1 MDPQLEKILQ
11 QHNQLQ
17 QGVSLKIMEINP
29 NHKLIKALTKMSKN
43 KDSINKV
50 EDVAFLLY
58 EQSRI
63 VEGDKPSDPIA
74 FSKKLIE
81 TISASIN
88 S

>member
-1 MDPQLEKILQ
+1 
-11 QHNQLQ
+11 
-17 QGVSLKIMEINP
+17 MEINP
-29 NHKLIKALTKMSKN
+29 NHKLIKKLTKMSKS
-43 KDSINKV
+43 KDSLGKV
-50 EDVAFLLY
+50 EDVALLLY

-81 TISASIN
+81 TLTASVD

>member
-1 MDPQLEKILQ
+1 
-11 QHNQLQ
+11 
-17 QGVSLKIMEINP
+17 
-29 NHKLIKALTKMSKN
+29 MSKS
-43 KDSINKV
+43 KDSLGKV
-50 EDVAFLLY
+50 EDVALLLY

-81 TISASIN
+81 TLTASVD